1 MAALRPPDPESA
13 RRLLSHVE
21 ASLRPSHATRLGIG
35 RWEPFDASVTLAF
48 GTRWLG
54 TPGSPGIGAGA
65 RAHVDHP
72 DSIDR
77 FRSRSVVTAPQPVPN
92 LAPLLWDAAGL
103 VTETGSPAAHLF
115 ESARALGIPA
125 VAGVEL
131 PEGEHIVAI
140 DGSSGLVATLA
151 MRGDDDV

>member
-1 MAALRPPDPESA
+1 
-13 RRLLSHVE
+13 
-21 ASLRPSHATRLGIG
+21 
-35 RWEPFDASVTLAF
+35 VTLAF

-65 RAHVDHP
+65 RAHVDLP
-72 DSIDR
+72 DAIDR

-115 ESARALGIPA
+115 ESARALGVPA
-125 VAGVEL
+125 VAGVEV
-131 PEGEHIVAI
+131 PDGEHIIAI

-151 MRGDDDV
+151 LNGDDDV